1 MEDLAHEDLDRFG
14 RSVSLA
20 SMPQQMN
27 NPIII
32 STMNKNSINKS
43 PLRRYSQ
50 ESYQSTSSQPY
61 STISSETNVSFG
73 HESMLKPSNPYISI
87 FHNVQMSFLFV

>member
-32 STMNKNSINKS
+32 STANKNAINKS
-43 PLRRYSQ
+43 PVRRYSQ
-50 ESYQSTSSQPY
+50 ESYQSANIQSYAIPNSAVDA
-61 STISSETNVSFG
+61 NVSF
-73 HESMLKPSNPYISI
+73 
-87 FHNVQMSFLFV
+87 